1 MTAKQQVKKG
11 GKGIKGAAPGGLA
24 TLIDTNRL
32 LRRIQ
37 PPNPG
42 PHWKEGRWQH
52 TGIEAGGTTIHV
64 LNVYGWPLGTTDL
77 PARQK
82 ALWLEIF
89 EQVATLGG
97 APWVIRGDWN

>member
-1 MTAKQQVKKG
+1 MTAKQHATKG
-11 GKGIKGAAPGGLA
+11 GKGIKRATSGGLA
-24 TLIDTNRL
+24 TLVDSNRHI
-32 LRRIQ
+32 RRI
-37 PPNPG
+37 PPAKPG

-82 ALWLEIF
+82 
-89 EQVATLGG
+89 
-97 APWVIRGDWN
+97 